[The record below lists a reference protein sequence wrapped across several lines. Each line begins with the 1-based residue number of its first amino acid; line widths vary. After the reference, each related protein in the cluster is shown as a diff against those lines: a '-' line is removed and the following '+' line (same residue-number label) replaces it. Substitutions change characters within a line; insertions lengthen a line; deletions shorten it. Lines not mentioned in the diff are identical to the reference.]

1 MKIMSKKV
9 LTAVLCAAT
18 LSSTFLFT
26 GCNLSNVAKGVQQ
39 GVQRGK
45 NKILRSLTNTLRR
58 LEPLMVT

>member
-39 GVQRGK
+39 GVQKGQQQD
-45 NKILRSLTNTLRR
+45 SQVLTNTLRR